1 MRESTTPLSAKLR
14 SALAMSLACVGL
26 ATVSAQQAG
35 APSGSGPYP
44 AIAES
49 RAELPRHTFYRPV
62 DLPRASMP
70 LYIWGNGGCS
80 ANGLA
85 HAAYL
90 RQIASQG
97 YVIVA
102 LGTAGGATGGAPGG
116 AARGAAA
123 APADNAT
130 DPTQASQMIEAI
142 EWAERETAREG
153 SPFYRR
159 IDVTKIGV
167 GGHSC
172 GGLQALSVSH
182 DPRIDTTLVLD
193 SGIYNQPGTGRSRIQ
208 VEKSQLARLHGAV
221 LYLLGG
227 PSDIAYP
234 NATDDVARIDRV
246 PVFFGSL
253 PVGHGGTFS
262 APDGGD
268 WAKVS
273 ARWLDWQLKADADAS
288 LDFAGPD
295 CRLCKDSRWTVVQKQ
310 LPAPAGAPRAR

>member
-1 MRESTTPLSAKLR
+1 MARFRTG
-14 SALAMSLACVGL
+14 LAVLVMGLACIGL
-26 ATVSAQQAG
+26 APLGAEQVG

-44 AIAES
+44 AVAES
-49 RAELPRHTFYRPV
+49 RTELPNHTVYRPV
-62 DLPRASMP
+62 DMPREAMP
-70 LYIWGNGGCS
+70 LYVWGNGGCS

-90 RQIASQG
+90 RQIASHV
-97 YVIVA
+97 YVVVA
-102 LGTAGGATGGAPGG
+102 LGTPG
-116 AARGAAA
+116 GAAA
-123 APADNAT
+123 APADSTT
-130 DPTQASQMIEAI
+130 DPTQASQMIEAMA
-142 EWAERETAREG
+142 WAARETAREG
-153 SPFYRR
+153 SAFHRH
-159 IDVTKIGV
+159 IDVTKIAV

-172 GGLQALSVSH
+172 GGLQALFVSD

-208 VEKSQLARLHGAV
+208 VEKSQLARLHGPV

-234 NATDDVARIDRV
+234 NASDDVARIDRV

-273 ARWLDWQLKADADAS
+273 VRWLDWQLKANADAGR
-288 LDFAGPD
+288 DFAGRD
-295 CRLCKDSRWTVVQKQ
+295 CRLCTDTRWTVVQKQ
-310 LPAPAGAPRAR
+310 MPAPNAPAGGR